1 MSLIEDLNSKTVFE
15 LKSYAK
21 KNGIDIYGVSKK
33 VDILEIIFNF
43 VPKETNEL
51 VVEKSKPAEKVKKE
65 TVALFAVRNIHR
77 GGFGSLTRGY
87 NIVTKEA
94 SEKWIGHEAVR
105 IASPQEVA
113 THYGK

>member
-1 MSLIEDLNSKTVFE
+1 MSIIEDLSKKTVFE

-33 VDILEIIFNF
+33 VDILEVIFNF
-43 VPKETNEL
+43 IPKETNEL
-51 VVEKSKPAEKVKKE
+51 DVEKSKPSEKVKKE
-65 TVALFAVRNIHR
+65 TVALFSVRNIHKN
-77 GGFGSLTRGY
+77 GFGSLTRGY

-94 SEKWIGHEAVR
+94 SEKWIVHESVR